1 MKLRPADIEPTP
13 DVFATVMATGIVS
26 IAVWLTVVVAGL
38 LRLRRT
44 LAGPRDLPGLIEP

>member
-26 IAVWLTVVVAGL
+26 IAGVAS
-38 LRLRRT
+38 
-44 LAGPRDLPGLIEP
+44 AA